1 MDKKKRWKLI
11 GIIILAILLFY
22 GILLVFGS
30 NIAGLLYQTLFYG
43 KYNTMFISELVILLF
58 ALIMLLLG
66 KRLSILKPCGK
77 SIIYGIKR
85 GMPIF
90 VVSLISLFS
99 SLTGILGE
107 NLNIP
112 NLISLIILAITIG
125 MAEEFF
131 FRGFIQGEIVDAYGK
146 SRKQVIIS
154 VVVSGVIFG
163 LVHITNALSGQ
174 DIITTLMQV
183 LQASSLGIL
192 LGSIYFITKN
202 IWSVVFLHA
211 FYDFAI
217 MLSEVNSYKDCI
229 NSTDISMIM
238 LIFTFVVSL
247 IYVVI
252 YLVGAYLNLQK
263 RHVNECIGEE
273 VTDEIIVKDGE
284 NATKAK
290 KLVVVVIVLL
300 FLASPLIPADEVEN
314 FQICYTYE
322 NVDIN
327 GEINFALDNEF
338 VLNDVKLYVDDYN
351 LVMESIDGEN
361 KTVIE
366 TLENDIY
373 DIYVYEID
381 SNYHILLNANE
392 ILYYGVVNKDSVAV
406 TSEFTSIL
414 INSFQKYDVPEIMD
428 IGKLESNDGVY
439 PLIKSYVSDY
449 FIIKDDKVMVINQ

>member
-1 MDKKKRWKLI
+1 MDKKTWKLI
-11 GIIILAILLFY
+11 AIIFVSLLLFY
-22 GILLVFGS
+22 GILLVFGG
-30 NIAGLLYQTLFYG
+30 NIAGLLYQALFYG
-43 KYNTMFISELVILLF
+43 KYNTMFISEIVLLIF
-58 ALIMLLLG
+58 ALVMLAVR
-66 KRLSILKPCGK
+66 KRLNILKPQGK

-85 GMPIF
+85 GIPIF
-90 VVSLISLFS
+90 VVSLISLMS
-99 SLTGILGE
+99 SVTGIMGE

-238 LIFTFVVSL
+238 LIFTLVVSL

-263 RHVNECIGEE
+263 RHVNEYIGEE

>member
-1 MDKKKRWKLI
+1 MDKKTWKLI
-11 GIIILAILLFY
+11 AIIFVSLLLFY
-22 GILLVFGS
+22 GILLVFGG
-30 NIAGLLYQTLFYG
+30 NIAGLLYQALFYG
-43 KYNTMFISELVILLF
+43 KYNTMFISEIVLLIF
-58 ALIMLLLG
+58 ALVMLAVR
-66 KRLSILKPCGK
+66 KRLNILKPQGK

-85 GMPIF
+85 GIPIF
-90 VVSLISLFS
+90 VVSLISLMS
-99 SLTGILGE
+99 SVTGIMGE

-202 IWSVVFLHA
+202 IWTVVFLHA

-229 NSTDISMIM
+229 NSTDISTVM
-238 LIFTFVVSL
+238 LIFTLVVSL

-263 RHVNECIGEE
+263 SHVNEYIEEE

-290 KLVVVVIVLL
+290 KLVIVVIVLL

>member
-1 MDKKKRWKLI
+1 MDKKTWKLI
-11 GIIILAILLFY
+11 AIIFVSLLLFY
-22 GILLVFGS
+22 GILLVFGG
-30 NIAGLLYQTLFYG
+30 NIAGLLYQALFYG
-43 KYNTMFISELVILLF
+43 KYNTMFISEIVLLIF
-58 ALIMLLLG
+58 ALVMLAVR
-66 KRLSILKPCGK
+66 KRLNILKPQGK

-85 GMPIF
+85 GIPIF
-90 VVSLISLFS
+90 VVSLISLMS
-99 SLTGILGE
+99 SVTGIMGE
-107 NLNIP
+107 ELNVP
-112 NLISLIILAITIG
+112 NLISLIILAVTIG

-163 LVHITNALSGQ
+163 LVHLTNALSGQ

-183 LQASSLGIL
+183 IQASSLGIL

-217 MLSEVNSYKDCI
+217 MLGEVNSYKDCI
-229 NSTDISMIM
+229 NSTDISMVM
-238 LIFTFVVSL
+238 LIFTIVGTLVYS
-247 IYVVI
+247 II

-263 RHVNECIGEE
+263 RHVNEYIKEE
-273 VTDEIIVKDGE
+273 VTDEIIVKDKE

-300 FLASPLIPADEVEN
+300 FLVSPLIPADEVEN

-327 GEINFALDNEF
+327 GEVNFALDNEF
-338 VLNDVKLYVDDYN
+338 VLNDVKLYVDNHN
-351 LVMESIDGEN
+351 LVMESIDGES

-366 TLENDIY
+366 TLKDDIY
-373 DIYVYEID
+373 DIYVYELD
-381 SNYHILLNANE
+381 NNYHILLNANE
-392 ILYYGVVNKDSVAV
+392 ILYYGVVSKDSVAI
-406 TSEFTSIL
+406 TSEFTSVL
-414 INSFQKYDVPEIMD
+414 INSFHKYDVPEIRDM
-428 IGKLESNDGVY
+428 GKLESDDGVY

-449 FIIKDDKVMVINQ
+449 FIIKDNVVMVIE

>member
-1 MDKKKRWKLI
+1 MDKKTWKLI
-11 GIIILAILLFY
+11 AIIFVSLLLFY
-22 GILLVFGS
+22 GILLVFGG

-43 KYNTMFISELVILLF
+43 KYNTMFISEIVLLIF
-58 ALIMLLLG
+58 ALVMLAVR
-66 KRLSILKPCGK
+66 KRLNILKPQGK

-85 GMPIF
+85 GIPIF
-90 VVSLISLFS
+90 VVSLISLMS
-99 SLTGILGE
+99 SVTGIMGE

-229 NSTDISMIM
+229 NSTDISTVM
-238 LIFTFVVSL
+238 LIFTLVVSL

-263 RHVNECIGEE
+263 RHVNEYIGEE
-273 VTDEIIVKDGE
+273 VTDEIIVKDRE

-290 KLVVVVIVLL
+290 KLVIVVIVLL

-449 FIIKDDKVMVINQ
+449 FIIKDGKVMVINQ

>member
-1 MDKKKRWKLI
+1 MDKKTWKLI
-11 GIIILAILLFY
+11 AIIFVSLLLFY
-22 GILLVFGS
+22 GILLVFGG
-30 NIAGLLYQTLFYG
+30 NIAGLLYQALFYG
-43 KYNTMFISELVILLF
+43 KYNTMFISEIVLLIF
-58 ALIMLLLG
+58 ALVMLAVR
-66 KRLSILKPCGK
+66 KRLNILKPQGK

-85 GMPIF
+85 GIPIF
-90 VVSLISLFS
+90 VVSLISLMS
-99 SLTGILGE
+99 SVTGIMGE

-238 LIFTFVVSL
+238 LIFTLVVSL

-263 RHVNECIGEE
+263 RHVNEYIGEE

-290 KLVVVVIVLL
+290 KLVIVVIVLL

-327 GEINFALDNEF
+327 GEINFALDSEF

-366 TLENDIY
+366 TLEDDIY

>member
-30 NIAGLLYQTLFYG
+30 NIAGLLYQALFYG
-43 KYNTMFISELVILLF
+43 KYNTMFISEIVLLIF
-58 ALIMLLLG
+58 ALVMLAVR
-66 KRLSILKPCGK
+66 KRLNILKPQGK

-85 GMPIF
+85 GIPIF
-90 VVSLISLFS
+90 VVSLISLMS
-99 SLTGILGE
+99 SVTGIMGE

-217 MLSEVNSYKDCI
+217 MLGEVNSYKDCI

-238 LIFTFVVSL
+238 LIFTLVVSL

-351 LVMESIDGEN
+351 LVMENIDGEN

>member
-1 MDKKKRWKLI
+1 MDKKTWKLI
-11 GIIILAILLFY
+11 AIIFVSLLLFY
-22 GILLVFGS
+22 GILLVFGG
-30 NIAGLLYQTLFYG
+30 NIAGLLYQALFYG
-43 KYNTMFISELVILLF
+43 KYNTMFISEIVLLIF
-58 ALIMLLLG
+58 ALVMLAVR
-66 KRLSILKPCGK
+66 KRLNILKPQGK

-85 GMPIF
+85 GIPIF
-90 VVSLISLFS
+90 VVSLISLMS
-99 SLTGILGE
+99 SVTGIMGE

-112 NLISLIILAITIG
+112 NLISLIILSITIG

-217 MLSEVNSYKDCI
+217 MLGEVNSYKDCI

-449 FIIKDDKVMVINQ
+449 FIIKDGKVMVINQ

>member
-1 MDKKKRWKLI
+1 MDKKTWKLI
-11 GIIILAILLFY
+11 AIIFVSLLLFY
-22 GILLVFGS
+22 GILLVFGGD
-30 NIAGLLYQTLFYG
+30 IAGLLYQALFYG
-43 KYNTMFISELVILLF
+43 KYNTMFISEIVLLIF
-58 ALIMLLLG
+58 ALVMLAVR
-66 KRLSILKPCGK
+66 KRLNILKPQGK

-85 GMPIF
+85 GIPIF
-90 VVSLISLFS
+90 VVSLISLMS
-99 SLTGILGE
+99 SVTGIMGE
-107 NLNIP
+107 ELNVP
-112 NLISLIILAITIG
+112 NLISLIILAVTIG

-146 SRKQVIIS
+146 TRKQVIIS

-163 LVHITNALSGQ
+163 LVHLTNALSGQ

-217 MLSEVNSYKDCI
+217 MLGEVNSYKDCI
-229 NSTDISMIM
+229 NSTDISTVM
-238 LIFTFVVSL
+238 LIFTLVASL
-247 IYVVI
+247 VYVVI

-263 RHVNECIGEE
+263 RHVNEYIKEE

-290 KLVVVVIVLL
+290 KLVVVVIVLDGVL
-300 FLASPLIPADEVEN
+300 VVRDTVV
-314 FQICYTYE
+314 QQTYE
-322 NVDIN
+322 KVDIN
-327 GEINFALDNEF
+327 GEVNFAIDNKF
-338 VLNDVKLYVDDYN
+338 VLNDVKLYVDDHN

-366 TLENDIY
+366 TLEDDIY
-373 DIYVYEID
+373 DIYVYEMD
-381 SNYHILLNANE
+381 NNYHILLNANE
-392 ILYYGVVNKDSVAV
+392 ILYYGVVSKDSVAI

-428 IGKLESNDGVY
+428 MGKLESNDGVY

-449 FIIKDDKVMVINQ
+449 FIIKDNVVMVIE

>member
-1 MDKKKRWKLI
+1 M
-11 GIIILAILLFY
+11 
-22 GILLVFGS
+22 
-30 NIAGLLYQTLFYG
+30 
-43 KYNTMFISELVILLF
+43 
-58 ALIMLLLG
+58 
-66 KRLSILKPCGK
+66 
-77 SIIYGIKR
+77 
-85 GMPIF
+85 
-90 VVSLISLFS
+90 S
-99 SLTGILGE
+99 SVTGIMGE

-163 LVHITNALSGQ
+163 LVHLTNALSGQ

-229 NSTDISMIM
+229 NSTDISTVM
-238 LIFTFVVSL
+238 LIFTLVVSL

-263 RHVNECIGEE
+263 RHVNEYIGEE

-338 VLNDVKLYVDDYN
+338 VLNDVKLYVDDNN
-351 LVMESIDGEN
+351 LVMENIDGEN

-381 SNYHILLNANE
+381 SDYHILLNANE

>member
-1 MDKKKRWKLI
+1 MDKKTWKLI
-11 GIIILAILLFY
+11 AIIFVSLLLFY
-22 GILLVFGS
+22 GILLVFGG
-30 NIAGLLYQTLFYG
+30 NIAGLLYQALFYG
-43 KYNTMFISELVILLF
+43 KYNTMFISEIVLLIF
-58 ALIMLLLG
+58 ALVMLAVR
-66 KRLSILKPCGK
+66 KRLNILKPQGK
-77 SIIYGIKR
+77 SIVYGIKR
-85 GMPIF
+85 GIPIF
-90 VVSLISLFS
+90 VVSLISLMS
-99 SLTGILGE
+99 SLTGIMGE
-107 NLNIP
+107 ELNVP
-112 NLISLIILAITIG
+112 NLISLIILAVTIG

-163 LVHITNALSGQ
+163 LVHLTNALSGQ

-183 LQASSLGIL
+183 IQASSLGIL

-217 MLSEVNSYKDCI
+217 MLGEVNSYKDCI
-229 NSTDISMIM
+229 NSTDISMVM
-238 LIFTFVVSL
+238 LIFTLVASL
-247 IYVVI
+247 VYVVI

-263 RHVNECIGEE
+263 RHVNEYIKEE
-273 VTDEIIVKDGE
+273 VTDEIIVKDKE

-300 FLASPLIPADEVEN
+300 FLVSPLIPADEVEN

-327 GEINFALDNEF
+327 GEVNFALDNEF
-338 VLNDVKLYVDDYN
+338 VLNDVKLYVDNHN
-351 LVMESIDGEN
+351 LVMESIDGES

-366 TLENDIY
+366 TLKDDIY
-373 DIYVYEID
+373 DIYVYELD
-381 SNYHILLNANE
+381 NNYHILLNANE
-392 ILYYGVVNKDSVAV
+392 ILYYGVVSKDSIAI

-428 IGKLESNDGVY
+428 MGKFESNDGVY

-449 FIIKDDKVMVINQ
+449 FIIKDNVVMVIE

>member
-1 MDKKKRWKLI
+1 MEKKTWKLI
-11 GIIILAILLFY
+11 TIIFVSLLLFY
-22 GILLVFGS
+22 GILLVFGG
-30 NIAGLLYQTLFYG
+30 NIAGLLYQALFYG
-43 KYNTMFISELVILLF
+43 KYNTMFISEIVLLIF
-58 ALIMLLLG
+58 ALVMLAVR
-66 KRLSILKPCGK
+66 KRLNILKPQGK

-85 GMPIF
+85 GIPIF
-90 VVSLISLFS
+90 VVSLISLMS
-99 SLTGILGE
+99 SVTGIMGE
-107 NLNIP
+107 ELNVP
-112 NLISLIILAITIG
+112 NLISLIILAVTIG

-146 SRKQVIIS
+146 TRKQVITS

-163 LVHITNALSGQ
+163 LIHLTNTLSGQ

-202 IWSVVFLHA
+202 IWSVVFLHS

-217 MLSEVNSYKDCI
+217 MLGEVNSYKDCI
-229 NSTDISMIM
+229 NSTDISMVM
-238 LIFTFVVSL
+238 LIFTIVRTLVYS
-247 IYVVI
+247 II

-263 RHVNECIGEE
+263 RHVNEYIKEE
-273 VTDEIIVKDGE
+273 VTDEIIVKDRE
-284 NATKAK
+284 NATRAK

-300 FLASPLIPADEVEN
+300 FLVSPLIPADEVEN

-327 GEINFALDNEF
+327 GEVNFALDNEF
-338 VLNDVKLYVDDYN
+338 VLNDVKLYVDDHN
-351 LVMESIDGEN
+351 LVMESNDGEY

-366 TLENDIY
+366 TLEDDIY
-373 DIYVYEID
+373 DIYVYELD
-381 SNYHILLNANE
+381 NNYHILLNANE
-392 ILYYGVVNKDSVAV
+392 ILYYGVVSKDSIAI

-428 IGKLESNDGVY
+428 MGKFESNDGVY

-449 FIIKDDKVMVINQ
+449 FIIKDNVVMVIE

>member
-163 LVHITNALSGQ
+163 LVHLTNALSGQ

-229 NSTDISMIM
+229 NSTDISTVM
-238 LIFTFVVSL
+238 LIFTLVVSL

-263 RHVNECIGEE
+263 RHVNEYIGEE

-290 KLVVVVIVLL
+290 KLVIVVIVLL

-366 TLENDIY
+366 TLEDDIY

>member
-1 MDKKKRWKLI
+1 MDKKTWKLI
-11 GIIILAILLFY
+11 AIIFVSLLLFY

-43 KYNTMFISELVILLF
+43 KYNTMFISEIVLLIF
-58 ALIMLLLG
+58 ALVMLAVR
-66 KRLSILKPCGK
+66 KRLNILKPQGK

-85 GMPIF
+85 GIPIF

-107 NLNIP
+107 KLNIP

-217 MLSEVNSYKDCI
+217 MLGEVNSYKDCI

>member
-1 MDKKKRWKLI
+1 MDKKTWKLI
-11 GIIILAILLFY
+11 AIIFVSLLLFY
-22 GILLVFGS
+22 GILLVFGG
-30 NIAGLLYQTLFYG
+30 NIAGLLYQALFYG
-43 KYNTMFISELVILLF
+43 KYNTMFISEIVLLIF
-58 ALIMLLLG
+58 ALVMLAVR
-66 KRLSILKPCGK
+66 KRLNILKSQGK

-229 NSTDISMIM
+229 NSTDISTVM
-238 LIFTFVVSL
+238 LIFTLVVSL

-263 RHVNECIGEE
+263 RHVNEYIGEE

-290 KLVVVVIVLL
+290 KLVIVVIVLL

>member
-163 LVHITNALSGQ
+163 LVHLTNALSGQ

-229 NSTDISMIM
+229 NSTDISTVM
-238 LIFTFVVSL
+238 LIFTLVVSL

-263 RHVNECIGEE
+263 RHVNEYIGEE

-366 TLENDIY
+366 TLEDDIY

>member
-1 MDKKKRWKLI
+1 MNKKKRWKLI
-11 GIIILAILLFY
+11 GMIILAILLFY

-183 LQASSLGIL
+183 IQASSLGIL

-238 LIFTFVVSL
+238 LIFTLVVSL

-392 ILYYGVVNKDSVAV
+392 ILYYGVVNNDSVAV

-449 FIIKDDKVMVINQ
+449 FIIKDNVVMVINQ

>member
-1 MDKKKRWKLI
+1 MDKKTWKLI
-11 GIIILAILLFY
+11 AIIFVSLLLFY
-22 GILLVFGS
+22 GILLVFGG

-43 KYNTMFISELVILLF
+43 KYNTMFISEIVLLIF
-58 ALIMLLLG
+58 ALVMLAVR
-66 KRLSILKPCGK
+66 KRLNILKPQGK

-85 GMPIF
+85 GIPIF
-90 VVSLISLFS
+90 VVSLISLMS
-99 SLTGILGE
+99 SVTGIMGE

-163 LVHITNALSGQ
+163 LVHLTNALSGQ

-238 LIFTFVVSL
+238 LIFTLVVSL

-263 RHVNECIGEE
+263 RHVNEYIGEE

-290 KLVVVVIVLL
+290 KLVIVVIVLL

-327 GEINFALDNEF
+327 GEINFALDSEF

>member
-58 ALIMLLLG
+58 ALIILLLG

-112 NLISLIILAITIG
+112 NLISLIVLAITIG
-125 MAEEFF
+125 IAEEFF

-229 NSTDISMIM
+229 NSTDISTVM
-238 LIFTFVVSL
+238 LIFTLVVSL

-263 RHVNECIGEE
+263 RHVNEYIGEE

-366 TLENDIY
+366 TLEDDIY

-449 FIIKDDKVMVINQ
+449 FIIKDNVVMVINQ

>member
-43 KYNTMFISELVILLF
+43 KYNTMFISELVIVLF

-146 SRKQVIIS
+146 SRKQVIMS

-229 NSTDISMIM
+229 NSTDISTVM
-238 LIFTFVVSL
+238 LIFTLVVSL

-252 YLVGAYLNLQK
+252 YLAGAYLNLQK
-263 RHVNECIGEE
+263 RHVNEYIGEE

-290 KLVVVVIVLL
+290 KLVIVVIVLL

>member
-1 MDKKKRWKLI
+1 MDKKTWKLI
-11 GIIILAILLFY
+11 AIIFVSLLLFY
-22 GILLVFGS
+22 GILLVFGG
-30 NIAGLLYQTLFYG
+30 NIAGLLYQALFYG
-43 KYNTMFISELVILLF
+43 KYNTMFISEIVLLIF
-58 ALIMLLLG
+58 ALVMLAVR
-66 KRLSILKPCGK
+66 KRLNILKPQGK

-85 GMPIF
+85 GIPIF
-90 VVSLISLFS
+90 VVSLISLMS
-99 SLTGILGE
+99 SVTGIMGE

-238 LIFTFVVSL
+238 LIFTLVVSL

-252 YLVGAYLNLQK
+252 YLVGAYFNLQK
-263 RHVNECIGEE
+263 RHVNEYIGEE

-290 KLVVVVIVLL
+290 KLVIVVIVLL

-327 GEINFALDNEF
+327 GEINFALDSEF

-366 TLENDIY
+366 TLEDDIY

>member
-107 NLNIP
+107 SLNIP

-217 MLSEVNSYKDCI
+217 MLGEVNSYKDCI

>member
-43 KYNTMFISELVILLF
+43 KYNTMFISEIVILIF

-163 LVHITNALSGQ
+163 LVHLTNALSGQ

-217 MLSEVNSYKDCI
+217 MLGEVNSYKDCI

-263 RHVNECIGEE
+263 RHVNEYIGEE

-290 KLVVVVIVLL
+290 KLVIVVIVLL

>member
-1 MDKKKRWKLI
+1 MDKKTWKLI
-11 GIIILAILLFY
+11 AIIFVSLLLFY
-22 GILLVFGS
+22 GILLVFGG

-43 KYNTMFISELVILLF
+43 KYNTMFISEIVLLIF
-58 ALIMLLLG
+58 ALVMLAVR
-66 KRLSILKPCGK
+66 KRLNILKPQGK

-85 GMPIF
+85 GIPIF
-90 VVSLISLFS
+90 VVSLISLMS
-99 SLTGILGE
+99 SVTGIMGE

-163 LVHITNALSGQ
+163 LVHLTNALSGQ

-229 NSTDISMIM
+229 NSTDISTVM
-238 LIFTFVVSL
+238 LIFTLVVSL

-263 RHVNECIGEE
+263 RHVNEYIGEE

-290 KLVVVVIVLL
+290 KLVIVVIVLL

-327 GEINFALDNEF
+327 GEINFALDSEF

-366 TLENDIY
+366 TLEDDIY

>member
-1 MDKKKRWKLI
+1 MDKKTWKLI
-11 GIIILAILLFY
+11 AIIFVSLLLFY
-22 GILLVFGS
+22 GILLVFGG
-30 NIAGLLYQTLFYG
+30 NIAGLLYQALFYG
-43 KYNTMFISELVILLF
+43 KYNTMFISEIVLLIF
-58 ALIMLLLG
+58 ALVMLAVR
-66 KRLSILKPCGK
+66 KRLNILKPQGK

-85 GMPIF
+85 GIPIF
-90 VVSLISLFS
+90 VVSLISLMS
-99 SLTGILGE
+99 SVTGIMGE

-163 LVHITNALSGQ
+163 LVHLTNALSGQ

-202 IWSVVFLHA
+202 IWTVVFLHA

-229 NSTDISMIM
+229 NSTDISTVM
-238 LIFTFVVSL
+238 LIFTLVVSL

-263 RHVNECIGEE
+263 SHVNEYIEEE

-290 KLVVVVIVLL
+290 KLVIVVIVLL

>member
-22 GILLVFGS
+22 GILLVFGG
-30 NIAGLLYQTLFYG
+30 NIAGLLYQALFYG
-43 KYNTMFISELVILLF
+43 KYNTMFISEIVLLIF
-58 ALIMLLLG
+58 ALVMLAVR
-66 KRLSILKPCGK
+66 KRLNILKPQGK

-85 GMPIF
+85 GIPIF
-90 VVSLISLFS
+90 VVSLISLMS
-99 SLTGILGE
+99 SVTGIMGE

-146 SRKQVIIS
+146 SRKQVIMS

-217 MLSEVNSYKDCI
+217 MLGEVNSYKDCI

-449 FIIKDDKVMVINQ
+449 FIIKDGKVMVINQ

>member
-163 LVHITNALSGQ
+163 LVHLTNALSGQ

-229 NSTDISMIM
+229 NSTDISTVM
-238 LIFTFVVSL
+238 LIFTLVVSL

-263 RHVNECIGEE
+263 RHVNEYIGEE

-290 KLVVVVIVLL
+290 KLVIVVIVLL

>member
-163 LVHITNALSGQ
+163 LVHLTNALSGQ

-217 MLSEVNSYKDCI
+217 MLGEVNSYKDCI

-290 KLVVVVIVLL
+290 KLVIVVIVLL

-366 TLENDIY
+366 TLEDDIY

>member
-43 KYNTMFISELVILLF
+43 KYNTMFISELVIVLF

-146 SRKQVIIS
+146 SRKQVIMS

-229 NSTDISMIM
+229 NSTDISTVM
-238 LIFTFVVSL
+238 LIFTLVVSL

-252 YLVGAYLNLQK
+252 YLAGAYLNLQK
-263 RHVNECIGEE
+263 RHVNEYIGEE
-273 VTDEIIVKDGE
+273 VTDEIIVKDRE

-290 KLVVVVIVLL
+290 KLVIVVIVLL

>member
-1 MDKKKRWKLI
+1 MEKKTWKLI
-11 GIIILAILLFY
+11 TIIFVSLLLFY
-22 GILLVFGS
+22 GILLVFGG
-30 NIAGLLYQTLFYG
+30 NIAGLLYQALFYG
-43 KYNTMFISELVILLF
+43 KYNTMFISEIVLLIF
-58 ALIMLLLG
+58 ALVMLAVR
-66 KRLSILKPCGK
+66 KRLNILKPQGK
-77 SIIYGIKR
+77 SIVYGIKR
-85 GMPIF
+85 GIPIF
-90 VVSLISLFS
+90 VVSLISLMS
-99 SLTGILGE
+99 SLTGIMGE
-107 NLNIP
+107 ELNVP
-112 NLISLIILAITIG
+112 NLISLIILAVTIG

-163 LVHITNALSGQ
+163 LVHLTNALSGQ

-202 IWSVVFLHA
+202 IWSVVFLHS

-217 MLSEVNSYKDCI
+217 MLGEVNSYKDCI
-229 NSTDISMIM
+229 NSTDISMVM
-238 LIFTFVVSL
+238 LIFTIVGTLVYS
-247 IYVVI
+247 II

-263 RHVNECIGEE
+263 RHVNEYIKEE
-273 VTDEIIVKDGE
+273 VTDEIIVKDKE

-300 FLASPLIPADEVEN
+300 FLVSPLIPADEVEN

-327 GEINFALDNEF
+327 GEVNFALDNEF
-338 VLNDVKLYVDDYN
+338 VLNDVKLYVDDHN
-351 LVMESIDGEN
+351 LVMESNDGEY
-361 KTVIE
+361 KTIIE
-366 TLENDIY
+366 TLEDDIY
-373 DIYVYEID
+373 DIYVYELD
-381 SNYHILLNANE
+381 NNYHILLNANE
-392 ILYYGVVNKDSVAV
+392 ILYYGVVSKDSVAI

-428 IGKLESNDGVY
+428 MGKFESNDGVY

-449 FIIKDDKVMVINQ
+449 FIIKDNVVMVIE

>member
-163 LVHITNALSGQ
+163 LVHLTNALSGQ

-229 NSTDISMIM
+229 NSTDISTVM
-238 LIFTFVVSL
+238 LIFTLVVSL

-263 RHVNECIGEE
+263 RHVNEYIGEE
-273 VTDEIIVKDGE
+273 VTDEIIVKDRE

-290 KLVVVVIVLL
+290 KLVIVVIVLL

>member
-43 KYNTMFISELVILLF
+43 KYNTMFISELVIVLF

-163 LVHITNALSGQ
+163 LVHLTNALSGQ

-229 NSTDISMIM
+229 NSTDISTVM
-238 LIFTFVVSL
+238 LIFTLVVSL

-252 YLVGAYLNLQK
+252 YLAGAYLNLQK
-263 RHVNECIGEE
+263 RHVNEYIGEE

-290 KLVVVVIVLL
+290 KLVIVVIVLL

-327 GEINFALDNEF
+327 GEINFALDKEF
-338 VLNDVKLYVDDYN
+338 ILNDVKLYVDDYN

>member
-1 MDKKKRWKLI
+1 MDKKTWKLI
-11 GIIILAILLFY
+11 AIIFVSLLLFY
-22 GILLVFGS
+22 GILLVFGG
-30 NIAGLLYQTLFYG
+30 NIAGLLYQALFYG
-43 KYNTMFISELVILLF
+43 KYNTMFISEIVLLIF
-58 ALIMLLLG
+58 ALVMLAVR
-66 KRLSILKPCGK
+66 KRLNILKPQGK
-77 SIIYGIKR
+77 SIVYGIKR
-85 GMPIF
+85 GIPIF
-90 VVSLISLFS
+90 VVSLISLMS
-99 SLTGILGE
+99 SLTGIMGE
-107 NLNIP
+107 ELNVP
-112 NLISLIILAITIG
+112 NLISLIILAVTIG

-238 LIFTFVVSL
+238 LIFTLVVSL

-263 RHVNECIGEE
+263 RHVNEYIGEE

-290 KLVVVVIVLL
+290 KLVIVVIVLL

-392 ILYYGVVNKDSVAV
+392 ILYYGVVNKDSAAV

>member
-163 LVHITNALSGQ
+163 LVHLTNALSGQ

-229 NSTDISMIM
+229 NSTDISTVM
-238 LIFTFVVSL
+238 LIFTLVVSL

-252 YLVGAYLNLQK
+252 YLVGTYLNLQK
-263 RHVNECIGEE
+263 RHVNEYIGEE

-290 KLVVVVIVLL
+290 KLVIVVIVLL

-327 GEINFALDNEF
+327 GEINFALDSEF

>member
-163 LVHITNALSGQ
+163 LVHLTNALSGQ
-174 DIITTLMQV
+174 DIITTFMQV

-263 RHVNECIGEE
+263 RHVNEYIGEE
-273 VTDEIIVKDGE
+273 VTDEIIVKDRE

-290 KLVVVVIVLL
+290 KLVIVVIVLL

-449 FIIKDDKVMVINQ
+449 FIIKDNVVMVINQ

>member
-11 GIIILAILLFY
+11 RIIILAILLFY

-85 GMPIF
+85 GIPIF
-90 VVSLISLFS
+90 VVSLISLMS
-99 SLTGILGE
+99 SVTGIMGE

-163 LVHITNALSGQ
+163 LVHLTNALSGQ

-202 IWSVVFLHA
+202 IWTVVFLHA

-229 NSTDISMIM
+229 NSTDISTVM
-238 LIFTFVVSL
+238 LIFTLVVSL

-263 RHVNECIGEE
+263 SHVNEYIEEE

-290 KLVVVVIVLL
+290 KLVIVVIVLL

>member
-131 FRGFIQGEIVDAYGK
+131 FLGFIQGEIVDAYGK
-146 SRKQVIIS
+146 SRKQVIMS

-238 LIFTFVVSL
+238 LIFTLVVSL

-392 ILYYGVVNKDSVAV
+392 ILYYGVINKDSVAV

-449 FIIKDDKVMVINQ
+449 FIIKDDKVMVINK

>member
-229 NSTDISMIM
+229 NSTDISTVM
-238 LIFTFVVSL
+238 LIFTLVVSL

-263 RHVNECIGEE
+263 RHVNEYIGEE

-290 KLVVVVIVLL
+290 KLVIVVIVLL

-327 GEINFALDNEF
+327 GEINFALDSEF

-366 TLENDIY
+366 TLEDDIY